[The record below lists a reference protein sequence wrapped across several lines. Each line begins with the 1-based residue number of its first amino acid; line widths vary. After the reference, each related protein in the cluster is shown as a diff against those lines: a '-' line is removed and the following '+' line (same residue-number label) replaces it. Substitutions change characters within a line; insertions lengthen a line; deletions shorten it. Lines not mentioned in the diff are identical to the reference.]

1 MPRLGS
7 RLNLELKTVVII
19 LPLSQQ
25 PSSLCL
31 PSEAMD
37 VIALPAM
44 PTYVVS
50 LRVAAS
56 SS

>member
-19 LPLSQQ
+19 LPLQQ